1 MRTPFRGS
9 GENCS
14 FGAVGSAVSLTAK
27 RQIEAMYLVFVT
39 AESNVKECIQK
50 ARFLFGLRASTTL
63 RCLYYLLLFSKI
75 HCKIKFYVL
84 MMLQCPVV
92 LRVSSRSRSS
102 SLLLFLLSVL
112 F

>member
-1 MRTPFRGS
+1 M
-9 GENCS
+9 
-14 FGAVGSAVSLTAK
+14 SLTAK
-27 RQIEAMYLVFVT
+27 RQIGAMYLVFVT

-92 LRVSSRSRSS
+92 LRVSSSS
-102 SLLLFLLSVL
+102 SLHLFLLGVL

>member
-1 MRTPFRGS
+1 M
-9 GENCS
+9 
-14 FGAVGSAVSLTAK
+14 SLTAK
-27 RQIEAMYLVFVT
+27 RQIGAMYLVFVT

-50 ARFLFGLRASTTL
+50 AQLLFGLHASTIL

-84 MMLQCPVV
+84 LMLQCPVV
-92 LRVSSRSRSS
+92 LRVSSSS
-102 SLLLFLLSVL
+102 SLHLFLLGVL